1 LRPFV
6 LQREE
11 HVSRKAAKKAQRRKV
26 EIVRNRI
33 ELIGV
38 PGIPEAAEG
47 DDVAAL
53 IARALRNAGI
63 EVADGDVL
71 VVAQKIVSKA
81 EGRIVRLDSVE
92 PSARAQEWASAYDK
106 GARVVEVVLR
116 ESKRIVRMERGV
128 LISETE
134 HGFVCANAG
143 VDTSNV
149 AEGTVTLLPRDPD
162 ASARQIRSELEAAFG
177 VRIAVIVSDTFGRP
191 WREGLVNVALG
202 VSGIAPLIDYRGQKD
217 SHGNALKVTVIAI
230 ADELASAAELV
241 MKKSAGI
248 PVAIV
253 RGFDYESREAS
264 GLELIRVAEL
274 DLFR

>member
-1 LRPFV
+1 V
-6 LQREE
+6 TN
-11 HVSRKAAKKAQRRKV
+11 K
-26 EIVRNRI
+26 I
-33 ELIGV
+33 ELIAV
-38 PGIPEAAEG
+38 PGIPEVGEG

-53 IARALRNAGI
+53 IGRALSDTGMTP
-63 EVADGDVL
+63 VDGDVV

-81 EGRIVRLDSVE
+81 EGRVVNLDSVE
-92 PSARAQEWASAYDK
+92 PSPRARDWAEAHDK
-106 GARVVEVVLR
+106 DPRVVEVVLR

-134 HGFVCANAG
+134 QGFVCANAG

-149 AEGTVTLLPRDPD
+149 AAGAVTLLPKDSD
-162 ASARQIRSELEAAFG
+162 ASATSIRSALEAKFG

-202 VSGIAPLIDYRGQKD
+202 VSGITPLIDYRGAKD

-230 ADELASAAELV
+230 ADELTSAAELL
-241 MKKSAGI
+241 MKKSNGV
-248 PVAIV
+248 PVVIV
-253 RGFDYESREAS
+253 RGFEYEAS
-264 GLELIRVAEL
+264 EASSRELIRSSEL

>member
-106 GARVVEVVLR
+106 DARVVEVVLR

-253 RGFDYESREAS
+253 RGFDYDASEAA
-264 GLELIRVAEL
+264 GRELIRAAEL

>member
-1 LRPFV
+1 MTN
-6 LQREE
+6 
-11 HVSRKAAKKAQRRKV
+11 K
-26 EIVRNRI
+26 I
-33 ELIGV
+33 ELIAV
-38 PGIPEAAEG
+38 PGIPEVTEG

-53 IARALRNAGI
+53 TARALRDAYI
-63 EVADGDVL
+63 EAAEADVF

-81 EGRIVRLDSVE
+81 EGRVVKLNSVE
-92 PSARAQEWASAYDK
+92 PSARAREWAAAFDK
-106 GARVVEVVLR
+106 DPRVVEVVLR

-143 VDTSNV
+143 VDTSNI
-149 AEGTVTLLPRDPD
+149 AENTVTLLPSDPN
-162 ASARQIRSELEAAFG
+162 ASAGNIRKGLEEAFG
-177 VRIAVIVSDTFGRP
+177 VRLAVIVSDTFGRP

-202 VSGIAPLIDYRGQKD
+202 VAGIAPLVDYRGQKD
-217 SHGNALKVTVIAI
+217 SQGNALKVTVMAI

-241 MKKSAGI
+241 MKKSSGI

-253 RGFDYESREAS
+253 RGLEYDARDAS
-264 GLELIRVAEL
+264 GRELIRAHGL